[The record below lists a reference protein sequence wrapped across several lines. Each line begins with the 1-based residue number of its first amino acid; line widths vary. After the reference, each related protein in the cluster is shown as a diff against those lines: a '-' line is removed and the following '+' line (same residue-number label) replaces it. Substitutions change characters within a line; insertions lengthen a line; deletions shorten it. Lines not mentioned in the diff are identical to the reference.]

1 MISRRHV
8 ICIGIISTITS
19 LPQVNPLVKSFPAV
33 FLSEIIFTTL
43 IIVCHMYSS
52 RHSALAQ
59 QESLITVS
67 HHEQQCLSV
76 GFANTAALIAVRTV
90 RAVHAIRTYVPLNCT
105 STSFTP
111 YNFPFLLFLHTGEW
125 IITKCTQSSECR
137 STDLFRLFMGINIH
151 F

>member
-90 RAVHAIRTYVPLNCT
+90 RTVRAVHAIRTYVPLNCT
-105 STSFTP
+105 SFTP
-111 YNFPFLLFLHTGEW
+111 YNFPFLLFSPH
-125 IITKCTQSSECR
+125 R
-137 STDLFRLFMGINIH
+137 
-151 F
+151 